1 MQYPKATTSK
11 PNVKATDD
19 SEEKI
24 LNLSN
29 NDNKVAY
36 MKLALRI
43 KQLQEKVR
51 LAKMIEEV
59 YRQSMHETTS
69 DDDQSF
75 VFLEDEIR
83 VHHGRCGTTR
93 TAQQQAGLASILASS
108 PPRPPKPGNMH
119 FITKQS
125 DDHESDCWSH
135 GTSETFPSL
144 DTDFIHHR
152 HDVSPIPEAEG
163 EDSTYSSCVS
173 RRSGQ
178 SVKSGMSM
186 NSRVSTASRPR
197 AKSVPIPLVEVDDDD
212 LEEEF
217 PTRAGELLVGFP

>member
-59 YRQSMHETTS
+59 YQQSMHETTS

-75 VFLEDEIR
+75 VFFEDEIR
-83 VHHGRCGTTR
+83 LHHGRCGTTR
-93 TAQQQAGLASILASS
+93 IAQQQAGLASILASS
-108 PPRPPKPGNMH
+108 PPRPAMTGRG
-119 FITKQS
+119 QQRL
-125 DDHESDCWSH
+125 EW
-135 GTSETFPSL
+135 PS
-144 DTDFIHHR
+144 
-152 HDVSPIPEAEG
+152 AG
-163 EDSTYSSCVS
+163 ASS
-173 RRSGQ
+173 
-178 SVKSGMSM
+178 
-186 NSRVSTASRPR
+186 
-197 AKSVPIPLVEVDDDD
+197 
-212 LEEEF
+212 
-217 PTRAGELLVGFP
+217 